1 MKNQVPLPFPE
12 PQWWLEMERNGDLAV
27 EWRENLSD
35 VVIFLFL
42 SVENV
47 YVLVLHALN
56 DWKHYRAF
64 CWASVDVKMEMKSK
78 ASTKLGCDR

>member
-56 DWKHYRAF
+56 D
-64 CWASVDVKMEMKSK
+64 
-78 ASTKLGCDR
+78 